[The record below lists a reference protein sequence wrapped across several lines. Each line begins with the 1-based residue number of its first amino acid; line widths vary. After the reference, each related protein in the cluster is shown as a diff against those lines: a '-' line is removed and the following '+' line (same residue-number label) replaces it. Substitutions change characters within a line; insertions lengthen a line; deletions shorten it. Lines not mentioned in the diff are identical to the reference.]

1 MTERPSARWRILT
14 WNLHGSAHPN
24 LEVVAE
30 VVEGYAPQVLALQ
43 EVQRRQARRLA
54 KRLGWQHVWARK
66 HHPYSPLAWWR
77 TEGLAVLS
85 PHPTS
90 HVVRTTISHG
100 ASTWTY
106 RHRVLLAVTVTRP
119 DSALRVYDT
128 HLASDRAVD
137 ERITQARRV
146 AEHVVQDAA
155 PIAVV
160 AGDLNTHDHDAI
172 EIVREFHVAGLRDPG
187 GESTNPSQ
195 VPRQRLDRVL
205 VPEHATVVDGHVP
218 DGGDSW
224 AAISDHLPV
233 MVEFDA

>member
-1 MTERPSARWRILT
+1 MTERSSARWRILT

-24 LEVVAE
+24 LELVAE
-30 VVEGYAPQVLALQ
+30 VVEGYAPHVVALQ

-66 HHPYSPLAWWR
+66 HHPYSPLVWWR

-106 RHRVLLAVTVTRP
+106 RHRILLAVTVNRP
-119 DSALRVYDT
+119 DSAVRVYDT
-128 HLASDRAVD
+128 HLASDDDVD

-146 AEHVVQDAA
+146 AEHVAQDAA

-160 AGDLNTHDHDAI
+160 AGDLNTNHAD
-172 EIVREFHVAGLRDPG
+172 ELEVVREFHPAGLRDPG
-187 GESTNPSQ
+187 GESTNPSRT
-195 VPRQRLDRVL
+195 PRQRLDRVL
-205 VPEHATVVDGHVP
+205 VPVHAGVVDAHVP
-218 DGGDSW
+218 EGGDSW

>member
-1 MTERPSARWRILT
+1 MT

-24 LEVVAE
+24 LELVAE
-30 VVEGYAPQVLALQ
+30 VVEGYAPHALALQ

-54 KRLGWQHVWARK
+54 KRLGWQRVWARK
-66 HHPYSPLAWWR
+66 HHPYSPFVWWR
-77 TEGLAVLS
+77 SEGIAVLS
-85 PHPTS
+85 PHPMS

-119 DSALRVYDT
+119 DSAVRLYDT
-128 HLASDRAVD
+128 HLASDD
-137 ERITQARRV
+137 TDSRITQARRV

-160 AGDLNTHDHDAI
+160 AGDLNTHHADEVEVI
-172 EIVREFHVAGLRDPG
+172 REFLAAGLCDAG
-187 GESTNPSQ
+187 GDSTSPAIAPQ
-195 VPRQRLDRVL
+195 QRLDRVL
-205 VPEHATVVDGHVP
+205 LPGAATVTDQHTP
-218 DGGDSW
+218 DGGESW
-224 AAISDHLPV
+224 AHLSDHLPT

>member
-1 MTERPSARWRILT
+1 MSERPSARWRILT

-30 VVEGYAPQVLALQ
+30 VVEGYAPHVVALQ

-66 HHPYSPLAWWR
+66 HHPYTPLMWWR

-90 HVVRTTISHG
+90 HVVRTTISRG
-100 ASTWTY
+100 ASSWTY
-106 RHRVLLAVTVTRP
+106 RRRILLAVTVTRP

-128 HLASDRAVD
+128 HLASDGDVD

-160 AGDLNTHDHDAI
+160 AGDLNTHHID
-172 EIVREFHVAGLRDPG
+172 ELEVVREFHAAGLRDPG
-187 GESTNPSQ
+187 GESSSPSRAPQ
-195 VPRQRLDRVL
+195 QRLDRVL
-205 VPEHATVVDGHVP
+205 VPVHAGIVDAHVP